1 MDNLSSCSFET
12 SDGRR
17 REFPKTARGRALG
30 PSPLLRVSRVLR
42 AIYAALSC
50 AFSQS
55 STSLRTMSFAKP

>member
-1 MDNLSSCSFET
+1 MGGDGSSQNGAGT
-12 SDGRR
+12 S
-17 REFPKTARGRALG
+17 LG
-30 PSPLLRVSRVLR
+30 PSPLLRVLRVLR